1 MFLARIS
8 LPGQEADRQAP
19 GSEDKALPKNL
30 LPEAGLLAGGTFVSR
45 VMGFFRDMLVA
56 YALGPGADA
65 FLVAFRVPNVFRR
78 LLAEGSLGMAYGA
91 AIARVFACEGKDRA
105 DRFGQ
110 AVIMRLLLLA
120 LPCME
125 ILALTAPALV
135 KLLAPG
141 LGREEL
147 VRAALLLRLCL
158 PYLPLSLV
166 CAIAFAHAAAFG
178 VFRPQA
184 WGPAL
189 FNVPMLLAA
198 GVAAWAGVFLS
209 PQDTPGE
216 AVPDPLFYLL
226 CFGVVAGGL
235 AQAAWGGRYFFSQ
248 GEERGRA
255 FTGAFRLAE
264 DREANS
270 FLRRL
275 PAAIF
280 GAAPHQLHMLAGT
293 ALASLSAS
301 GSISALYFAERLI
314 ELPLGMTGA
323 AVGMA
328 VLPEL
333 ARRTAQSGERPAVL
347 LEFSRTVSASLRLSA
362 FFSLPASAGLM
373 ALALP
378 LCSILFGHGAYHAEA
393 VAATASTLAG
403 YAAGLPALCA
413 ARPLL
418 SACHALGLANAPAR
432 ASLLSLCLMIPAS
445 LAGLALGG
453 DNRILAS
460 LGLGAGLAAGAWA
473 HVWLLLRELRRK
485 TVPCPLCPIRAALV
499 LYCLAA
505 FCLAAA
511 LFFLPARNE
520 LSPPGLL
527 AAVLCSAVVWLG
539 LFFLGKNRDARAL
552 FDFLRGRG

>member
-1 MFLARIS
+1 MCLARIS
-8 LPGQEADRQAP
+8 LPGQEANRQAT
-19 GSEDKALPKNL
+19 GSENKALPRNL

-45 VMGFFRDMLVA
+45 IMGFFRDMLVA

-91 AIARVFACEGKDRA
+91 AVARIFACEGRERA
-105 DRFGQ
+105 VRFGQ
-110 AVIMRLLLLA
+110 AVIMRVLLIA
-120 LPCME
+120 LPCMAF
-125 ILALTAPALV
+125 LALTAPALV

-141 LGREEL
+141 LGQEEL
-147 VRAALLLRLCL
+147 ARAALLLRLCL

-166 CAIAFAHAAAFG
+166 CAIAFTHAAAFG
-178 VFRPQA
+178 SFRPQA
-184 WGPAL
+184 WGPVL

-198 GVAAWAGVFLS
+198 GIAAWAGVFLS
-209 PQDTPGE
+209 PKDMPGE
-216 AVPDPLFYLL
+216 TLPELLSYLL

-248 GEERGRA
+248 GKERGKI
-255 FTGAFRLAE
+255 FTGAFRLAK
-264 DREANS
+264 DSDANS

-275 PAAIF
+275 PAAVF
-280 GAAPHQLHMLAGT
+280 GAAPHQLHVLAGT

-314 ELPLGMTGA
+314 EIPLGMTGA

-333 ARRTAQSGERPAVL
+333 ARQAAQSGERSTVL
-347 LEFSRTVSASLRLSA
+347 REFSRTVSASLRLSA
-362 FFSLPASAGLM
+362 FFSLPAAAGLM

-393 VAATASTLAG
+393 VASTASTLAG

-418 SACHALGLANAPAR
+418 SACHALDLAKESAR

-445 LAGLALGG
+445 LAGLAQGG
-453 DNRILAS
+453 DNRIQAS
-460 LGLGAGLAAGAWA
+460 LGLGAGLAVGAWTYA
-473 HVWLLLRELRRK
+473 WLLLRELRRK
-485 TVPCPLCPIRAALV
+485 AVPCPLCPILAVLV
-499 LYCLAA
+499 LYFLAA

-520 LSPPGLL
+520 LSLPGAL
-527 AAVLCSAVVWLG
+527 AAVPCSAIVWLG